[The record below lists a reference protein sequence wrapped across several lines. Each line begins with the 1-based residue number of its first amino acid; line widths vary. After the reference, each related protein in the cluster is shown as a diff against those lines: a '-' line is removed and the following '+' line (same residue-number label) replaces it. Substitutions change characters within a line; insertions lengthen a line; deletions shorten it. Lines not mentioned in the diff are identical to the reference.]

1 MAAFPAPGGN
11 IARRGFSGMAI
22 LPSPSRLNS
31 PYSWCWSAQV
41 NIQLLIDAIVRQT
54 TVLIA
59 QLATSGGARAPLT
72 HVASQVFL
80 DLSDELN
87 SQGIS
92 RKVSADMFGLAL
104 RTYLR
109 KIQRLSESSTERG
122 RSLSQAVLDFLSEGR
137 VVTRAELFRH
147 FRREEES
154 LLGAVLHDLTETG
167 LVFRSG
173 SGEAAAYRA
182 VTSSELQHL
191 RRSSDDS
198 IDELL
203 WAIIYRCGPL
213 DRPALVRLTGA
224 EEAELDATLARL
236 LESGRVH
243 SERCDGGL
251 AYTSNEL
258 VVALDSPV
266 GWEASVYDHFHAV
279 VKTICCRLQAE
290 SSARDDRI
298 GGSTYTFDVWP
309 GHPHEEEAA
318 DLLRR
323 LRQEVSALR
332 QRVEAHNAEHGLPS
346 DYNQIVFY
354 CGQCVVAQEANDK
367 PESDSE

>member
-1 MAAFPAPGGN
+1 
-11 IARRGFSGMAI
+11 
-22 LPSPSRLNS
+22 
-31 PYSWCWSAQV
+31 V
-41 NIQLLIDAIVRQT
+41 NIKLLIDAIVRQT

-59 QLATSGGARAPLT
+59 QLATSGGARAPLA

-87 SQGIS
+87 AQGIS
-92 RKVSADMFGLAL
+92 RKVSADMFGMAL

-137 VVTRAELFRH
+137 VVTRAELLRH

-173 SGEAAAYRA
+173 TGEAAAYRA

-191 RRSSDDS
+191 RRSSGDS

-213 DRPALVRLTGA
+213 DRPALVRIAGA
-224 EEAELDATLARL
+224 EEAELDPTLARL
-236 LESGRVH
+236 VESGRV
-243 SERCDGGL
+243 RAVQRDGG
-251 AYTSNEL
+251 AVYTSSEL
-258 VVALDSPV
+258 VVALGSPV

-279 VKTICCRLQAE
+279 VKTIGCRLQADSGGKDE
-290 SSARDDRI
+290 RI

-309 GHPHEEEAA
+309 GHPHEEEASG
-318 DLLRR
+318 LLQR
-323 LRQEVSALR
+323 LRKEVSALR
-332 QRVEAHNAEHGLPS
+332 QRVEAHNAEHGLPP

-354 CGQCVVAQEANDK
+354 CGQCVVAQETSDK
-367 PESDSE
+367 PETHDE